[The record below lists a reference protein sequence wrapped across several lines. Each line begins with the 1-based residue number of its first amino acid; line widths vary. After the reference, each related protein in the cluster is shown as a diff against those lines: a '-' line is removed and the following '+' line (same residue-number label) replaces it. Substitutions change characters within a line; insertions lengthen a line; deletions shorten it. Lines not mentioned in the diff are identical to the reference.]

1 MTILPF
7 PVWRIPN
14 HFWNRQSV
22 DVFHHSMRWFRVLET
37 FTLDQLRALLTV
49 IEEGSFSAAAR
60 KLHRV
65 QSAVSTAMANLEA
78 QLGVPLWDR
87 STKVA
92 RLTDQGQAIV
102 AAARKVCTEV
112 DALRKLAA
120 DMTLGLEASVSLC
133 VDMLFPVASLVD
145 LCRQFRDEFPSV
157 DLRVDT
163 QTMTGVSAR
172 VIEGSA
178 TIGVAAPM
186 GVAPGL
192 ERKVLTTIHMIPV
205 VAPSHPLA
213 AIRGAIPTAQL
224 RDAIQLVLSELS
236 GEGHP
241 DQAVLSSR
249 TWRVRDLQ
257 TKHAL
262 LRAGLGWGNLPEH
275 LVREDVRAGRLVK
288 LRVEA
293 WGEDEHTLFLS
304 AVYRADVTFGPAHRW
319 LLAQLEQLCL
329 RDDRRRSSG
338 SDPKRSRAAHGPR
351 GKPRRRPHRA

>member
-1 MTILPF
+1 
-7 PVWRIPN
+7 
-14 HFWNRQSV
+14 
-22 DVFHHSMRWFRVLET
+22 VLET
-37 FTLDQLRALLTV
+37 FTLDQLRALITV

-65 QSAVSTAMANLEA
+65 QSAVSTAMANLET

-92 RLTDQGQAIV
+92 RLTEQGRAIL

-112 DALRKLAA
+112 DGLRKLAA
-120 DMTLGLEASVSLC
+120 GMGVGLEASVSLC
-133 VDMLFPVASLVD
+133 VDILFPVTALVD
-145 LCRQFRDEFPSV
+145 LCKQFRDEFPSV

-172 VIEGSA
+172 VIEGAA

-192 ERKVLTTIHMIPV
+192 ERKVLTKIQMVPV
-205 VAPSHPLA
+205 VASDHPLA
-213 AIRGAIPTAQL
+213 ALRGAISTAQL
-224 RDAIQLVLSELS
+224 RDAIQLVLSELH

-249 TWRVRDLQ
+249 TWRVRDLH

-275 LVREDVRAGRLVK
+275 LVRDDLRARRLVQI
-288 LRVEA
+288 RVEA
-293 WGEDEHTLFLS
+293 WGEDEHTLYLS
-304 AVYRADVTFGPAHRW
+304 AVYRGAVTFGPAHRW
-319 LLAQLEQLCL
+319 LLHYLEQLQL
-329 RDDRRRSSG
+329 REARAPARRPAASRK
-338 SDPKRSRAAHGPR
+338 PRTRSRS
-351 GKPRRRPHRA
+351 

>member
-1 MTILPF
+1 M
-7 PVWRIPN
+7 V
-14 HFWNRQSV
+14 HG
-22 DVFHHSMRWFRVLET
+22 VLET
-37 FTLDQLRALLTV
+37 FTLDQLRTLISV

-65 QSAVSTAMANLEA
+65 QSAISTSMANLES

-87 STKVA
+87 TSKVA
-92 RLTDQGQAIV
+92 RLTDQGQAIL
-102 AAARKVCTEV
+102 AASRKVCTEV

-120 DMTLGLEASVSLC
+120 GMVVGLEASVSLC
-133 VDMLFPVASLVD
+133 VDILFPLTALVD
-145 LCRQFRDEFPSV
+145 LCEQFRAEFPSV

-178 TIGVAAPM
+178 TIGVALPM
-186 GVAPGL
+186 SVTAGL
-192 ERKVLTTIHMIPV
+192 ERKVLTTIRMIPV

-213 AIRGAIPTAQL
+213 AVRRPISTARL
-224 RDAIQLVLSELS
+224 RDSIQLVLSELH

-249 TWRVRDLQ
+249 TWRVRDVH

-275 LVREDVRAGRLVK
+275 LVRDDLRAGK
-288 LRVEA
+288 LIKIRVEA
-293 WGEDEHTLFLS
+293 WGEDEHKLYLS
-304 AVYRADVTFGPAHRW
+304 AVYRGDVTFGPAHRW
-319 LLAQLEQLCL
+319 LLSHLEHLCL
-329 RDDRRRSSG
+329 RDD
-338 SDPKRSRAAHGPR
+338 KQ
-351 GKPRRRPHRA
+351 PRRRPARQRRRPS

>member
-1 MTILPF
+1 
-7 PVWRIPN
+7 
-14 HFWNRQSV
+14 
-22 DVFHHSMRWFRVLET
+22 VLET
-37 FTLDQLRALLTV
+37 FTLDQLRALIAV
-49 IEEGSFSAAAR
+49 SEQGSFSAAAR

-65 QSAVSTAMANLEA
+65 QSAVSTAMANLET
-78 QLGVPLWDR
+78 QLGVALWDR

-92 RLTDQGQAIV
+92 RLTEQGHAIV

-112 DALRKLAA
+112 DGLRQLAA
-120 DMTLGLEASVSLC
+120 GMVAGLEASVSLC
-133 VDMLFPVASLVD
+133 VDMLFPVPALVA
-145 LCRQFRDEFPSV
+145 LCKQFRDEFPSV

-172 VIEGSA
+172 VIEGHA

-192 ERKVLTTIHMIPV
+192 ERKLLTAIHMVPV
-205 VAPSHPLA
+205 AAPGHPLA
-213 AIRGAIPTAQL
+213 AVRGAISTARL
-224 RDAIQLVLSELS
+224 RDEIQLVLSELH

-249 TWRVRDLQ
+249 TWRVRDLH

-275 LVREDVRAGRLVK
+275 LVRDDLRDRRLVK

-293 WGEDEHTLFLS
+293 WGEDEYTLYLS
-304 AVYRADVTFGPAHRW
+304 AVYRGDATFGPAHRW
-319 LLAQLEQLCL
+319 LLSQLEHLCL
-329 RDDRRRSSG
+329 RDAEHAARPAARR
-338 SDPKRSRAAHGPR
+338 
-351 GKPRRRPHRA
+351 PRRRARTNPSRTGTAGRSGSTSSG